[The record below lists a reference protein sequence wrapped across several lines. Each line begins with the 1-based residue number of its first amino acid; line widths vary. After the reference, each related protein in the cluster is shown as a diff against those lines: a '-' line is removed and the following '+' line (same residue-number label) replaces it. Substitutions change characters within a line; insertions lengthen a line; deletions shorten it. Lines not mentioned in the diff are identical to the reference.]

1 VLVPVSAHGSASD
14 RNCALASHDALDDLE
29 QVEGAAGEA
38 VNPRHRDHVAG
49 AETVEHA
56 EKLAPVS
63 ARTRHLLA
71 VDVPVGA
78 SGGAKLLKLG
88 IERLAV
94 GADAGIAET
103 VILQVCFGH
112 ISRHT

>member
-1 VLVPVSAHGSASD
+1 LRLGV
-14 RNCALASHDALDDLE
+14 RDALDDAE
-29 QVEGAAGEA
+29 QVRGAAREA

-56 EKLAPVS
+56 ERLAPVG

-78 SGGAKLLKLG
+78 CGQAQLLKLG
-88 IERLAV
+88 VEGLAV
-94 GADAGIAET
+94 VADAGIAET
-103 VILQVCFGH
+103 VVLQVCFGH